1 MRINFV
7 PQRRDDQVVYVK
19 RGDELLID
27 GEVFDFSPIQDGDLL
42 PQDAIRSQWIAG
54 DASRING
61 VLLVTL
67 ILPNPWNYSPEQA
80 FPAPIVINTD
90 GLIELPNP
98 LPETDTSL
106 PLEIIEEEVADD
118 AE

>member
-19 RGDELLID
+19 RGDVLLID

-42 PQDAIRSQWIAG
+42 PQDAIRSQWVAG
-54 DASRING
+54 DVSRING

-67 ILPNPWNYSPEQA
+67 KLPNPWNYSPEQA
-80 FPAPIVINTD
+80 FPESLFMASNGTV
-90 GLIELPNP
+90 P
-98 LPETDTSL
+98 LPL
-106 PLEIIEEEVADD
+106 PLPDPPQPTLFPDLPESP
-118 AE
+118 